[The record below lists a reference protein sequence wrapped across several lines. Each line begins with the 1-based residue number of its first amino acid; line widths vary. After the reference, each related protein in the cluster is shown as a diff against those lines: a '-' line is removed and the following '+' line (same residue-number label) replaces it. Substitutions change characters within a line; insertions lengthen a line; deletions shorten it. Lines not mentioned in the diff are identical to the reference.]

1 MDYKEFRERVELGEE
16 FQFYF
21 QEESYW
27 ISQNADG
34 YYLTRV
40 KDGDSQSFTSANDLF
55 EKGTIEGKTLFELW
69 EQIEI

>member
-1 MDYKEFRERVELGEE
+1 MDYKEFKARVELGEE

-27 ISQNADG
+27 VSQNAEG
-34 YYLTRV
+34 YYLTRET
-40 KDGDSQSFTSANDLF
+40 DSDSQSFTSANDLF

-69 EQIEI
+69 EQIDI